1 MTPSS
6 SGTEDASLHREHDGT
21 PPTLGIDIDGTI
33 DEGPAFFRTLAA
45 IWPGR
50 VIIITYRR
58 DRAQTEADLVRLGIR
73 YHDLILVSSFDA
85 KAEVI
90 ERERVDVYF
99 DDQPEML
106 RAIPAHVNVML
117 VRNEGNFCFT
127 DRLWL
132 FSDQTGR
139 PV

>member
-1 MTPSS
+1 MTAIAMTSS
-6 SGTEDASLHREHDGT
+6 SLPANRNR
-21 PPTLGIDIDGTI
+21 PPTLGLDIDGTI
-33 DEGPAFFRTLAA
+33 DEGPDFFRTLSA

-50 VIIITYRR
+50 VVVITYRR
-58 DRAQTEADLVRLGIR
+58 DRGKAEEDLARFGVR

-90 ERERVDVYF
+90 ATEGIDVYF

-106 RAIPAHVNVML
+106 RNIPSHVNVML
-117 VRNEGNFCFT
+117 VRNGGNFCFR
-127 DRLWL
+127 DKLWL

-139 PV
+139 RVP